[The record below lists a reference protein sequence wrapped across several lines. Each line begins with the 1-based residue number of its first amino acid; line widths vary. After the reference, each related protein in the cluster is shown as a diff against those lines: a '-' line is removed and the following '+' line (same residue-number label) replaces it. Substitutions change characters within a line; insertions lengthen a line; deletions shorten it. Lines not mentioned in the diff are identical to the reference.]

1 MSEKTAKQA
10 RRNAHQFPPGP
21 QGQKVI
27 NAIYVLHYD
36 DGFVNTLNVPKE
48 LSLALNIMA
57 AAIHGISNMFAAAAK
72 NDQLEVKG
80 LPNPGIWVKET
91 NIIVPKNSIIMPH

>member
-10 RRNAHQFPPGP
+10 RRNNFQFPPGP
-21 QGQKVI
+21 QGQKVV
-27 NAIYVLHYD
+27 NSIYILHYD

-57 AAIHGISNMFAAAAK
+57 AAIHGISNMFAAAAR

-80 LPNPGIWVKET
+80 PPKPGIWVKES
-91 NIIVPKNSIIMPH
+91 NIIVPERNIIIPS